1 MPLGPLGLLSKA
13 PKCPDWNIRPYLL
26 LPVPTELPVT
36 AAQKLWPEVSGTEVR
51 SLSDP

>member
-1 MPLGPLGLLSKA
+1 MSPGPLGLLSEA

-36 AAQKLWPEVSGTEVR
+36 AAQKLWPEVSGTEVSR
-51 SLSDP
+51 LNDP